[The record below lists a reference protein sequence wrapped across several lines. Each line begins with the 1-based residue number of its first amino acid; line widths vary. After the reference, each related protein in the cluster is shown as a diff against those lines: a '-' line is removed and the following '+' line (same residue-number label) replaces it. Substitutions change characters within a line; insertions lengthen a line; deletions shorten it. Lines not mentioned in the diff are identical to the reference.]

1 MTRPPTPTP
10 RPSAS
15 VPAGRKAPET
25 PSLKRAVKNKGTE
38 NPKSNSRPAADEKG
52 RARPEIS
59 AKASPDK
66 SGANRRAVGKK
77 GSKGD
82 KTGKQVA
89 LAGATLAA
97 TVLDTQVNGEVNPAG
112 STAVFATILQT
123 ARQTGKTL
131 TLGATKTK
139 TAVSGVRK
147 AALGPAPESK
157 VTVQGLAS
165 ARTAAQSSVLEKTA
179 SPVVT
184 VPADPS
190 VLRKALAPVV
200 SAKVRPGVPVTAEA
214 EKDASPVTTAAKSRV
229 IAPKA
234 AATPRPAAQQ
244 VQVQNPRAIRPDPDV
259 ARGSET
265 LKESWLASMQGR
277 TVVSA
282 GSKTGRSAKPN
293 PGPAARNKVT
303 LQTES
308 GQQAKVT
315 VSAAQG
321 ILHKRLGTLSPGADR
336 QVRFVVKE
344 PTGAGRNTVSG
355 DTAPTGIDTTATEA
369 LRGGALASGSPVKQI
384 AEAFRSS
391 AARNGQEIVIRL
403 NPPELG
409 RVRVMLRVEGN
420 EVRGVLEVENPRTLS
435 QLQREAPNIMGRLTD
450 AGIEMKRMELSLSE
464 NGARDSMRDAAWFSQ
479 QYGENG
485 PGHGGW
491 DAPGQGRATD
501 ETLSGGPD
509 SEGEL
514 QPALMTV
521 GDDSIN
527 IWI

>member
-1 MTRPPTPTP
+1 M
-10 RPSAS
+10 
-15 VPAGRKAPET
+15 
-25 PSLKRAVKNKGTE
+25 
-38 NPKSNSRPAADEKG
+38 
-52 RARPEIS
+52 
-59 AKASPDK
+59 
-66 SGANRRAVGKK
+66 
-77 GSKGD
+77 
-82 KTGKQVA
+82 
-89 LAGATLAA
+89 
-97 TVLDTQVNGEVNPAG
+97 
-112 STAVFATILQT
+112 
-123 ARQTGKTL
+123 
-131 TLGATKTK
+131 
-139 TAVSGVRK
+139 
-147 AALGPAPESK
+147 
-157 VTVQGLAS
+157 
-165 ARTAAQSSVLEKTA
+165 
-179 SPVVT
+179 
-184 VPADPS
+184 
-190 VLRKALAPVV
+190 
-200 SAKVRPGVPVTAEA
+200 
-214 EKDASPVTTAAKSRV
+214 
-229 IAPKA
+229 
-234 AATPRPAAQQ
+234 
-244 VQVQNPRAIRPDPDV
+244 
-259 ARGSET
+259 
-265 LKESWLASMQGR
+265 
-277 TVVSA
+277 
-282 GSKTGRSAKPN
+282 
-293 PGPAARNKVT
+293 
-303 LQTES
+303 
-308 GQQAKVT
+308 
-315 VSAAQG
+315 
-321 ILHKRLGTLSPGADR
+321 
-336 QVRFVVKE
+336 KE